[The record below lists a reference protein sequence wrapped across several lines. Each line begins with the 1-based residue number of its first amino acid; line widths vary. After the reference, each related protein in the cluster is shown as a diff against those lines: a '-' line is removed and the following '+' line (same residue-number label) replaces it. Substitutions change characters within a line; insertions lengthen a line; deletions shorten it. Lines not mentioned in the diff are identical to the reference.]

1 MGIACGLLV
10 GAFATLFFPVG
21 DAINSTYLGL
31 IVALSM
37 VAAMTVSAALG
48 AIAPAGMK
56 QVGIDPAVAA
66 GPFVTTVNDIIGIC
80 IYMGTA
86 IYFLDALT
94 HG

>member
-1 MGIACGLLV
+1 MGDSVNPA
-10 GAFATLFFPVG
+10 
-21 DAINSTYLGL
+21 YLGV
-31 IVALSM
+31 IVGLSM
-37 VAAMTVSAALG
+37 IAAMTVSAALG